1 MHAHP
6 FQRCQPCARP
16 HSAGSVAA
24 VPPLTIPQAP
34 QSARLMTALPSMA
47 VLRPLQSAQTSDL
60 QNGKFQTCPPPGQV
74 RSVSRVNNKAVSV
87 EPSAPQPSPPMP
99 SIRLRTCETCGFLS
113 RRLLRSAILTPCGQG
128 LRSFRLHYAHS
139 APKSPRLTGGPQND
153 SGVRSAHELTGNL
166 QDCPN
171 HTARHIYRHSIT
183 AVLQDTYQEPFSQAH
198 LIENSILFRI
208 ASRHINRLT
217 HTPLPRQI
225 SLHIHKGQSAIPRR
239 LLIYDG
245 TAPLYAVSQSAS
257 T

>member
-16 HSAGSVAA
+16 HSAGPVAA

-99 SIRLRTCETCGFLS
+99 SIRLQTCETWGFLPL
-113 RRLLRSAILTPCGQG
+113 RLLRSAILTPAARASGHSG
-128 LRSFRLHYAHS
+128 FTTRTLLRN
-139 APKSPRLTGGPQND
+139 PQD
-153 SGVRSAHELTGNL
+153 SRAVLRT
-166 QDCPN
+166 
-171 HTARHIYRHSIT
+171 T
-183 AVLQDTYQEPFSQAH
+183 AVF
-198 LIENSILFRI
+198 
-208 ASRHINRLT
+208 
-217 HTPLPRQI
+217 
-225 SLHIHKGQSAIPRR
+225 
-239 LLIYDG
+239 
-245 TAPLYAVSQSAS
+245 APLTS
-257 T
+257 